1 MSVIDICMGLFLI
14 RFNAVGSCKGHWS
27 CMAIRARHNDEC
39 LSWVSRYRYNAM
51 VNHASPTNGFLGGFL
66 TYNQPGPSFI
76 NLFVQ
81 DSQRELPPLRALW
94 GEAPGR
100 DSNPGRADLVAGTL
114 DHRTWV
120 FCRSL

>member
-1 MSVIDICMGLFLI
+1 MHRENTETTFVSTL
-14 RFNAVGSCKGHWS
+14 
-27 CMAIRARHNDEC
+27 
-39 LSWVSRYRYNAM
+39 VSREAVDVIIYNSSFP
-51 VNHASPTNGFLGGFL
+51 SPTNGFLGGFL

-100 DSNPGRADLVAGTL
+100 ESNPGRADLVAGTL